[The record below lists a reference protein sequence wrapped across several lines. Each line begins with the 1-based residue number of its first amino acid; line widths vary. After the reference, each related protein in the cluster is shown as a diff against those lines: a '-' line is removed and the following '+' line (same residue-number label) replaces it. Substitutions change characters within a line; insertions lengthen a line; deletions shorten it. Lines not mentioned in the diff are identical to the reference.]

1 MDNTGGTRARGTIIK
16 APDSAPGLLFVQGQQ
31 KSFTLEGVWKSP
43 VAPAPNMIVDV
54 DLDAS
59 GSITGLTVVDQPQ
72 APSAHTSQA
81 GAAAAEQG
89 KQTVEIAK
97 KGIGVMAAKMGN
109 LALGASVVIVIAF
122 FFFPALTVGM
132 MGVTALSF
140 TFWNVSG
147 MEAGGMGGATSSI
160 GFWSLIGFLAVFAPF
175 AVPFLK
181 MAWAKYLNAAPLGF
195 ILLTLI
201 KVWWSYH
208 SAMSGAGMLGGAAPS
223 FFDLF
228 SFGWGFYILLLAS
241 LALASQAIMKPKTA

>member
-1 MDNTGGTRARGTIIK
+1 MDNAGGTRVRGSIIK
-16 APDSAPGLLFVQGQQ
+16 APDSTPGLLFVQGQQ

-59 GSITGLTVVDQPQ
+59 GNITGLTATDQPHS
-72 APSAHTSQA
+72 AGAHTGQA

-89 KQTVEIAK
+89 KQAVEAAK

-109 LALGASVVIVIAF
+109 LALGAAVLIVIAF
-122 FFFPALTVGM
+122 FFFPALAVGA
-132 MGVTALSF
+132 MGITALSY
-140 TFWNVSG
+140 TFWNVAG
-147 MEAGGMGGATSSI
+147 LEAGMGAATSSI
-160 GFWSLIGFLAVFAPF
+160 GFWSLIGFVAVFAPF

-201 KVWWSYH
+201 KVWWTFH
-208 SAMSGAGMLGGAAPS
+208 SAMSNAGMVGAGTPG

-228 SFGWGFYILLLAS
+228 SFAWGFYILVLAS
-241 LALASQAIMKPKTA
+241 LALASQVIMKPKTA